1 MKKFICKAPW
11 TSIAFQ
17 PSGKAGP
24 CCVYELDELHD
35 VTNNIDQIFQ
45 TEQQQFLNGEVPR
58 GCTKCHNLFLKG
70 ESSYADSF
78 NGYTTDF
85 TSTNIQEIN
94 IKANNN
100 CNFACRSCGPHFSS
114 KWEDEFAKTI
124 KITKDKNIFD
134 KINLVDFSKLK
145 TIVFAGGEP
154 TLQEE
159 HVQILT
165 QLVNKQTV
173 DFPIRVSTNVSS
185 LTYKGID
192 LVKLWKNFPKL
203 HLQLSIDA
211 TGVAA
216 EAIRSGT
223 DWTVIDNNL
232 RCIVASG
239 ISHYVNITVS
249 ALNIWFLEDTLKYLT
264 GIGIKHIAF
273 NILSA
278 PDIMSLQVI
287 PPEYTVALDTMLSQ
301 YVDQYPALTVVQKS
315 LNSSLDTLWQHFL
328 IYNLMLDQTRQEKF
342 FACLPIK
349 SELINQWVNL

>member
-17 PSGKAGP
+17 PNGKAGP
-24 CCVYELDELHD
+24 CCVYDLDELHN

-70 ESSYADSF
+70 EHNYSDVF
-78 NGYTTDF
+78 KQYTTDF

-94 IKANNN
+94 VKANNN
-100 CNFACRSCGPHFSS
+100 CNFACRSCGTHFSS

-134 KINLVDFSKLK
+134 KISLVDFSKLK

-159 HVQILT
+159 HVQILNK
-165 QLVNKQTV
+165 LVDNQTV
-173 DFPIRVSTNVSS
+173 DFSIRVSTNVSS

-203 HLQLSIDA
+203 YLQLSIDA

-216 EAIRSGT
+216 EAVRSGT
-223 DWTVIDNNL
+223 EWAVIDNNL
-232 RCIVASG
+232 RCIIDSG
-239 ISHYVNITVS
+239 ILHYVNITVS
-249 ALNIWFLEDTLKYLT
+249 ALNIWFLEDTLKYLI
-264 GIGIKHIAF
+264 GIGIKRIEF
-273 NILSA
+273 NILSD
-278 PDIMSLQVI
+278 PDITSLQVI
-287 PPEYTVALDTMLSQ
+287 PPEYTTALDTMLSRHIE
-301 YVDQYPALTVVQKS
+301 QYPALAEVQRS
-315 LNSSLDTLWQHFL
+315 LDSSKDTLWQHFL

-349 SELINQWVNL
+349 SELINRWVNL

>member
-24 CCVYELDELHD
+24 CCVYELDELHN
-35 VTNNIDQIFQ
+35 VTNTLDQIFQ

-78 NGYTTDF
+78 KKYTTDF

-124 KITKDKNIFD
+124 KITQDKNIFD

-145 TIVFAGGEP
+145 AIAFAGGEP

-159 HVQILT
+159 HVQILNK
-165 QLVNKQTV
+165 LVDNQTV
-173 DFPIRVSTNVSS
+173 DFSVRVSTNVSS

-192 LVKLWKNFPKL
+192 LIKLWKNFPKL
-203 HLQLSIDA
+203 QLQLSIDA

-216 EAIRSGT
+216 EAVRSGT
-223 DWTVIDNNL
+223 DWPVIDKNL
-232 RCIVASG
+232 RCIIASG

-273 NILSA
+273 GTLSD

-287 PPEYTVALDTMLSQ
+287 PPAYTTALDTMLSR
-301 YVDQYPALTVVQKS
+301 YTEQYPALAVVQGS
-315 LNSSLDTLWQHFL
+315 LDSSKDTLWQHFL

-349 SELINQWVNL
+349 SELINRWVNL

>member
-1 MKKFICKAPW
+1 M
-11 TSIAFQ
+11 
-17 PSGKAGP
+17 
-24 CCVYELDELHD
+24 YELDELRD

-78 NGYTTDF
+78 DQYTTDF
-85 TSTNIQEIN
+85 ISTNIQEIN
-94 IKANNN
+94 IRANNN

-134 KINLVDFSKLK
+134 KINLVNFSKLK

-154 TLQEE
+154 TLQDE
-159 HVQILT
+159 HVQVLNK
-165 QLVNKQTV
+165 LVDNQTV
-173 DFPIRVSTNVSS
+173 DFFIRVSTNVSS

-192 LVKLWKNFPKL
+192 LVKLWKNFPE
-203 HLQLSIDA
+203 LQLRLSIDA

-216 EAIRSGT
+216 EAVRSGT
-223 DWTVIDNNL
+223 DWAVIDNNL
-232 RCIVASG
+232 RRIIDSG

-264 GIGIKHIAF
+264 EIGIKRIKF
-273 NILSA
+273 NILLE

-287 PPEYTVALDTMLSQ
+287 PPEYAAALDTMLFQ
-301 YVDQYPALTVVQKS
+301 YTEQYPALAVVQRS
-315 LNSSLDTLWQHFL
+315 LDSSKDTLWQHFL

-349 SELINQWVNL
+349 SKLINRWVNL